1 MRLQSAAFCW
11 VVLGAA
17 VAAADEEM
25 FAGEITASALNL
37 RAGPGDAY
45 QPVVTLQQGA
55 KVIVLGQYANDPG
68 WSLVEV
74 PAGYTAWVS
83 ADLVKKTDGGK
94 GEVQAG
100 RVLVRPRPSTRF
112 HQLSGRLEK
121 GEAVTIVEEKRTE
134 SEGIWYRIRVPR
146 RFPLYAAA
154 KYIKKVGP
162 ASLAEAS
169 EPAGTSPALA
179 VLADSATDKQ
189 FGKIETAARQ
199 KMKSA
204 KTTAEIEVVRKSVM
218 DIDRAQLTPENQ
230 DKRIRLLS
238 DILDTERKLA
248 IEELKVRETEVSAAL
263 DQKLAEIDKKYKRR
277 LAEIR
282 EEFEREKKPRY
293 IATGIVQW
301 APDIVGRYPS
311 YRLVEGDKMR
321 CYLIANQFDLGRFVG
336 KRVGV
341 VGIADPESGTG
352 YETVMVK
359 RIEILASE

>member
-1 MRLQSAAFCW
+1 MRRTSAAFCW
-11 VVLGAA
+11 VLLGAA
-17 VAAADEEM
+17 VAAADEPM

-37 RAGPGDAY
+37 RAGPGEAY

-83 ADLVKKTDGGK
+83 ADLVKKVDGGK
-94 GEVQAG
+94 GEVQAS
-100 RVLVRPRPSTRF
+100 RVLIRPRPSTRY

-121 GEAVTIVEEKRTE
+121 GEEVTIVEEKRTE
-134 SEGIWYRIRVPR
+134 SEGLWYRIRVPR

-154 KYIKKVGP
+154 RYIRKIGP
-162 ASLAEAS
+162 ASLAEAK
-169 EPAGTSPALA
+169 EEAGGSPPLA
-179 VLADSATDKQ
+179 VLADSAADKQ
-189 FGKIETAARQ
+189 FAKAEPAARQ
-199 KMKSA
+199 KLKAAKS
-204 KTTAEIEVVRKSVM
+204 TAEVELVRKSVAE
-218 DIDRAQLTPENQ
+218 IDRNQLSPDNQ
-230 DKRIRLLS
+230 DKRIKLLS

-248 IEELKVRETEVSAAL
+248 IDELKAKETEVNAAL
-263 DQKLAEIDKKYKRR
+263 DQKLADIDRKYKRR

-282 EEFEREKKPRY
+282 EEFENEKKPRY

-301 APDIVGRYPS
+301 APDVLGRYPS
-311 YRLVEGDKMR
+311 YRILEGGKMR
-321 CYLIANQFDLGRFVG
+321 YYLIANQFDLGRFVG

-341 VGIADPESGTG
+341 VGIADAESGTG

-359 RIEILASE
+359 RIEIIANE